1 MVVIYLTLLHFGIK
15 IQIRKVFI
23 ITRVILVRKGI
34 IMNQEERISK
44 HRKKYFL
51 RFKPFLLILMLLGI
65 TFYLFFD
72 LFNCLIFVFL
82 STFMYSLFG
91 IIITRSDTFIIMLY
105 IQGVSIAPIGVN
117 LALLNVN
124 FIVIGIIV
132 FIILEILTICYGLKK
147 GI

>member
-1 MVVIYLTLLHFGIK
+1 
-15 IQIRKVFI
+15 
-23 ITRVILVRKGI
+23 
-34 IMNQEERISK
+34 MNQEERISK